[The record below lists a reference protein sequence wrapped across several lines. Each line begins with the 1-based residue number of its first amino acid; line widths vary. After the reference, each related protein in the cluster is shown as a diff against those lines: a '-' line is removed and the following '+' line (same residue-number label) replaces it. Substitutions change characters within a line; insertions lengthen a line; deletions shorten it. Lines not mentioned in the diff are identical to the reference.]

1 MSAININDYLIQLNS
16 ESNRFIAGI
25 DAATR
30 ENRITA
36 VLDAIRFEMRDSETG
51 IGSDIFTKKKEHFCT
66 VINTGVFFPN
76 QKMLDLFTRTLFQT
90 K

>member
-1 MSAININDYLIQLNS
+1 MSTPNINDYLIQLNS
-16 ESNRFIAGI
+16 ECKRFVAGI
-25 DAATR
+25 DAATMER
-30 ENRITA
+30 RITA
-36 VLDAIRFEMRDSETG
+36 VLDAIQFEMRDSETG
-51 IGSDIFTKKKEHFCT
+51 VGTDIFTKKKEHFCT